1 MKKGQIGMFNKIDDN
16 PSSEG
21 QMSLPISNRVP
32 KYLIETNVDTKVDVI
47 ENVETVV
54 EEDTQSQLLNIRS

>member
-1 MKKGQIGMFNKIDDN
+1 MFNKIDDN

-54 EEDTQSQLLNIRS
+54 EEDTQSQLLKIRS

>member
-1 MKKGQIGMFNKIDDN
+1 MFNKIDDN

-21 QMSLPISNRVP
+21 QMSLPISNKVP
-32 KYLIETNVDTKVDVI
+32 KYLIETKVDTKVDVI

>member
-1 MKKGQIGMFNKIDDN
+1 MFNKIDDN

>member
-1 MKKGQIGMFNKIDDN
+1 MFNKIDDN

-21 QMSLPISNRVP
+21 QMSLPISNKVP
-32 KYLIETNVDTKVDVI
+32 KYLIETNVDTKVEVI